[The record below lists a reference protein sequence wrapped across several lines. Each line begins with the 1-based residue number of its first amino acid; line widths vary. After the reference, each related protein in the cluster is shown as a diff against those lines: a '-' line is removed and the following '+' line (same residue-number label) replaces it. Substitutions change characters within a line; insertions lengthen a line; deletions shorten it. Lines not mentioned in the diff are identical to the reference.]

1 MKKRI
6 LIVDDDKLVADTL
19 SLVFRANG
27 FATEARYS
35 AADGLTCALEYD
47 PELMV
52 LDITMPERNGLQLAD
67 DMQQQMP
74 DTPILMLTAYASNVS
89 KANEHATQ
97 RKKPV
102 SVLSKPCRPEEL
114 LREALALMGRPAA

>member
-19 SLVFRANG
+19 SLVFQANG
-27 FATEARYS
+27 FDAKARYS
-35 AADGLTCALEYD
+35 AADGLTCALQFD

-52 LDITMPERNGLQLAD
+52 LDVTMPERTGLQLAED
-67 DMQQQMP
+67 LEQQFP
-74 DTPILMLTAYASNVS
+74 STPILMLTAYTSNVS
-89 KANEHATQ
+89 KAYEHASL

-102 SVLSKPCRPEEL
+102 SVLSKPCRPEDL
-114 LREALALMGRPAA
+114 LREASFLMRTAAA